1 MKKVNWLIGL
11 DQENAMHKKPY
22 RTLRQIDDEMKLHI
36 NRKNLLLRIK
46 SDKDYQID
54 VLDKMCLSSMIVDIE
69 HRITSLLNEFK
80 SKQKK

>member
-11 DQENAMHKKPY
+11 DQENEMHKKPY

-46 SDKDYQID
+46 LDKDYEIN

-69 HRITSLLNEFK
+69 RRITSLLKEFK